1 MKSDA
6 RVDVLSISNITSANG
21 VNVFNRNLFNSKS
34 LDGKYQPKRLICFER
49 GVVTEFKKGNLPDI
63 SENKSK
69 VDSSNNWLSH
79 TTKKIVKKSSLLSFA
94 AICKLYLYPA
104 FKVVKKAKNSDGKF
118 ILAQDLFCAFFCKNF
133 EKTIFVSHSSSSP
146 LEQVYLYF
154 PALKSGIG
162 SLLLKSLLKKAV
174 KNSHGV
180 VTLGEEA
187 RQYYIKEFPLAKV
200 EKIYN
205 GIPDVNSKFKAPNL
219 GKTKSLRFVLVGSVI
234 FRKGYDLLIDAVSS
248 LSKVEQANCEFFIYG
263 DSSSSTIDE
272 LKIKIKEKDLENRIH
287 FMGVSPN
294 ITSVLNQY
302 DAFLQ
307 TSRDE
312 GLPMAM
318 IEASAIGLPILS
330 TDVGSIKEVYELDS
344 IMYMEPEITS
354 ICNTLSIF
362 VNFNSKQHQ
371 NLGRKSRSVYEN
383 KLSHSKMWEK
393 YSDFFEGL

>member
-1 MKSDA
+1 MKNNGGIA
-6 RVDVLSISNITSANG
+6 VLSISNITSANG
-21 VNVFNRNLFNSKS
+21 VNVFNRNLFNSKN
-34 LDGKYQPKRLICFER
+34 LDGKYQPESLICFKR
-49 GVVTEFKKGNLPDI
+49 GIVSEFKKGNLPDI

-69 VDSSNNWLSH
+69 KDNSNSGLSSIVKN
-79 TTKKIVKKSSLLSFA
+79 IVKKSSLLSFL

-104 FKVVKKAKNSDGKF
+104 FKVVKKAKNDQNQF
-118 ILAQDLFCAFFCKNF
+118 VLAQDLFCAFFCKNF

-154 PALKSGIG
+154 PALKSGLG
-162 SLLLKSLLKKAV
+162 NLLLKNLLKKAV
-174 KNSHGV
+174 KNSDGI

-187 RQYYIKEFPLAKV
+187 RQYYIKEFPFANV

-205 GIPDVNSKFKAPNL
+205 GIPDINSDLKVHHFEK
-219 GKTKSLRFVLVGSVI
+219 KESLKFVLVGSVI

-248 LSKVEQANCEFFIYG
+248 LSKVEVDNCEFFIYG

-272 LKIKIKEKDLENRIH
+272 LKRKTTTKDLENCIH
-287 FMGVSPN
+287 FMGVNPN

-302 DAFLQ
+302 DVFLQ

-318 IEASAIGLPILS
+318 IEASAVGLPILS

-344 IMYMEPEITS
+344 IMYMEPKVSS
-354 ICNTLSIF
+354 ISNAISIF
-362 VNFNSKQHQ
+362 LNFSSGQYQ
-371 NLGRKSRSVYEN
+371 ELGYKSRSVYEN

-393 YSDFFEGL
+393 YSDFFERL